1 MSDMQIINREKVKER
16 LGVYPERVIDYKAL
30 VGDSS
35 DNYPGVQGIGP
46 VGAIKLIDE
55 FGDFDE
61 IVKKSGNKKIVEGY
75 ESGELSKRLATIR
88 TDAPATLDIEKCLVP
103 STQKISEV
111 LQELGYKSL
120 VKRVDIKSQ
129 ERLFDL

>member
-1 MSDMQIINREKVKER
+1 MKVENCPR
-16 LGVYPERVIDYKAL
+16 DW
-30 VGDSS
+30 
-35 DNYPGVQGIGP
+35 QQ
-46 VGAIKLIDE
+46 
-55 FGDFDE
+55 
-61 IVKKSGNKKIVEGY
+61 SG
-75 ESGELSKRLATIR
+75 L
-88 TDAPATLDIEKCLVP
+88 DAPATLDIEKCLVP